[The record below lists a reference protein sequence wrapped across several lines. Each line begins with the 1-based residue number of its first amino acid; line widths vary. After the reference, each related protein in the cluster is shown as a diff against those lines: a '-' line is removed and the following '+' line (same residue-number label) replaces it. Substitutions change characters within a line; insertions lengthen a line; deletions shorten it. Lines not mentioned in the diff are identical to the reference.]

1 MSIDLDIFTD
11 GNKIVFNYQPVYDII
26 FMDIEMP
33 GMDGMTAARQ
43 IRTKKQVIKVHD
55 TMKNMES
62 KLKEYYFE
70 GCNVSY
76 LVNLA
81 FVSSIAGDTLL
92 KKADRKSLSC
102 RKAEDPLLFH
112 CCRKLF
118 FTFQIYK
125 IILKTFKNQSKN

>member
-1 MSIDLDIFTD
+1 MISKSTRKREKEERQMIKIAVVEDDKNYIAALKEYIGQFVKENGVSTDLDIFTD

-76 LVNLA
+76 L
-81 FVSSIAGDTLL
+81 
-92 KKADRKSLSC
+92 
-102 RKAEDPLLFH
+102 
-112 CCRKLF
+112 
-118 FTFQIYK
+118 
-125 IILKTFKNQSKN
+125 